1 MAGPGCNST
10 AALLALLPLAGR
22 IDDAVVD
29 IKAGVSGAGR
39 EATEETHFVRGRQR
53 ERLQARRSP
62 SQRGDGAG
70 APGRPL
76 QLPHPPAADR
86 PGILASCYSNP
97 TEALTKEEA
106 RTLFERAYAGEPFV
120 DVVDGSPR
128 TRDVRGSNRAQVH
141 VTVVDGRV
149 ISLAAIDNLW
159 KAQQARRCRT

>member
-1 MAGPGCNST
+1 MSAADNVNAYKLDGHRHSAEMEQELPGVRFSFLT
-10 AALLALLPLAGR
+10 HLP
-22 IDDAVVD
+22 
-29 IKAGVSGAGR
+29 
-39 EATEETHFVRGRQR
+39 
-53 ERLQARRSP
+53 
-62 SQRGDGAG
+62 
-70 APGRPL
+70 
-76 QLPHPPAADR
+76 DR

-159 KAQQARRCRT
+159 KGAAGQAVQDLNLMLGLPETAGLE